1 MTGKISEIF
10 KSTQGEGPYMGTK
23 QLFIRFYGC
32 NTNCSFCDTKL
43 KDFREY
49 RVDSLESEISNYR
62 DFHSI
67 SLTGGE
73 PLCQTDFICEFLK
86 RVDELH
92 HLIYLET
99 NGTLP
104 AELNK
109 IIGLVDI
116 ISMDFKLPS
125 STGREPFWKE
135 HEEFLNIAIQKEA
148 FVKMVI
154 TKMTTQE
161 DVFKAAEIIKK
172 VKSNIQVVLQPN
184 WFDMNQDLLSR
195 IVVFKKYFLDNGMQN
210 LKILPQAHKYAGIK

>member
-1 MTGKISEIF
+1 
-10 KSTQGEGPYMGTK
+10 
-23 QLFIRFYGC
+23 
-32 NTNCSFCDTKL
+32 
-43 KDFREY
+43 
-49 RVDSLESEISNYR
+49 
-62 DFHSI
+62 
-67 SLTGGE
+67 
-73 PLCQTDFICEFLK
+73 
-86 RVDELH
+86 
-92 HLIYLET
+92 
-99 NGTLP
+99 
-104 AELNK
+104 
-109 IIGLVDI
+109 
-116 ISMDFKLPS
+116 MDFKLPS